1 MYNKT
6 MKGMK
11 DSNSKKKAL
20 KKKMGKKYGT
30 KKKDPYQKAKSYG
43 G

>member
-1 MYNKT
+1 MSYSNT

-20 KKKMGKKYGT
+20 KKKMGKKYGA
-30 KKKDPYQKAKSYG
+30 KKKDQSKAKSYG